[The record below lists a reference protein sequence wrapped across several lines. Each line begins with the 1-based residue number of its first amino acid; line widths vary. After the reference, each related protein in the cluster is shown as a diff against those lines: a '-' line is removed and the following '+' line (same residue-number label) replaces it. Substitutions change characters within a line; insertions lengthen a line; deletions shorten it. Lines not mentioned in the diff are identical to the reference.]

1 MGDEGPG
8 HAGASEADDPAVD
21 TFDGYRRNIDDSHWY
36 MVLPDAARPVF
47 RLYAEGGSR
56 AQAEAMLARA
66 RDEVAEAIEG

>member
-1 MGDEGPG
+1 M
-8 HAGASEADDPAVD
+8 D